1 MALVI
6 FILLSGLV
14 VGALGRLVIPGP
26 NPMSVLMT
34 IVVGLGGAILGGAIG
49 WALFG
54 SSGGFILAVVGAA
67 LIVLWI
73 ERGRTRRANM
83 L

>member
-1 MALVI
+1 VALLI

-34 IVVGLGGAILGGAIG
+34 VGVGLGGAIVGGAIG
-49 WALFG
+49 WAVFG
-54 SSGGFILAVVGAA
+54 SGGGFLLSIVGAA

-73 ERGRTRRANM
+73 ERGRARRAGM

>member
-1 MALVI
+1 VALVI